1 VGIAPNKRQ
10 LQQVKQNGGFE
21 IVRHLHN
28 NNNNNN
34 VFKWTERV
42 LNW

>member
-21 IVRHLHN
+21 IVVRHLHN
-28 NNNNNN
+28 NNN
-34 VFKWTERV
+34 V
-42 LNW
+42 LSGRKGF

>member
-21 IVRHLHN
+21 IVVRHLHN
-28 NNNNNN
+28 NNNNNAN
-34 VFKWTERV
+34 VLSGRKGF
-42 LNW
+42 